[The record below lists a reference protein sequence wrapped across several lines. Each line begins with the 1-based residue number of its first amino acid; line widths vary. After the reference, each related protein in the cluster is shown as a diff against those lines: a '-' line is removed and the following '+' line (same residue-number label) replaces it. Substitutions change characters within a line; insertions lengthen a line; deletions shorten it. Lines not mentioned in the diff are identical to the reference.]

1 MQLNRK
7 CRGTENVVDWM
18 GARTRLWPAV
28 SVDLQQ
34 VVVGA
39 SVVLLAALGGAV
51 LRGAAL
57 GGAILRGTASVL
69 QIQVSRYALGLSSRC
84 ICACVCACVRVCM
97 RACVHF
103 CMYSVPVALQD
114 QLEAQTRP
122 LLSSAALSPRPPS
135 PCRYS
140 WKRGMLGGAQY
151 PSPLSLISL
160 SFSTAS
166 CKAPSIPPVVFRPL
180 GAVVG
185 GGGGGHGG
193 RLGSH
198 GGLLLDNLRLLHLEQ
213 GSDEIRTRSNRMPLK
228 NHLITE

>member
-1 MQLNRK
+1 MSGHRK
-7 CRGTENVVDWM
+7 CR
-18 GARTRLWPAV
+18 RLDGGKNEIV
-28 SVDLQQ
+28 TCSVCRSA
-34 VVVGA
+34 A
-39 SVVLLAALGGAV
+39 SSC
-51 LRGAAL
+51 R
-57 GGAILRGTASVL
+57 
-69 QIQVSRYALGLSSRC
+69 GLSSTAGRPGGRRTEGRRPGGRHTAGHRLRTAN
-84 ICACVCACVRVCM
+84 ISLKVCTRVVKQMHMRVRVCM

-103 CMYSVPVALQD
+103 CMYAVPVALQD

-122 LLSSAALSPRPPS
+122 WLSSAALSPRPPS

-193 RLGSH
+193 WLGSH

-213 GSDEIRTRSNRMPLK
+213 GSD
-228 NHLITE
+228 